1 MRALNFIKI
10 NSTINMFMKWIKQ
23 WLPVLVLSLAL
34 AIIIIDTTLL
44 NVSLG
49 TIIREFN
56 TDIQSLQWVITV
68 YALMLAA
75 FTVTG
80 GRLGDIFGRKKMFV
94 LGAVIFALGSFI
106 ASIST
111 NIPQLLLGES
121 IIEGIG
127 AALMMPATASL
138 LMSGFTGRARALA
151 FGIWGGVAGAAS
163 AVGPILGGYL
173 TTHYSW
179 RWGFRIN
186 VVVSLILVI
195 GSFLVKE
202 YKNTKRR
209 PTLDWVG
216 VFLSAIG
223 LLAIIFGIIESS
235 TYGWIHTTTPF
246 TAGSIR
252 IDLGW
257 WSIVPVVLVIG
268 ILFLI
273 AFLFWEKH
281 VEARGRMPLVSL
293 HLFQNLQF
301 TSGMATTAVLTL
313 GQTGMI
319 FAIPVYLQG
328 VLGKDAFNTGLALLP
343 LSITLFISAP
353 VSAVLSKKISPKYL
367 IQFGLLCNTVAL
379 IIMAYSVSP
388 TATTAG
394 LFWGFVLFGV
404 GTGIVMSQGSN
415 LTLSAVAVADA
426 GEASGVNN
434 TFRQIGSA
442 LGSAIIGAVLL
453 TTLTQQISNNVAHS
467 TELPA
472 ELKATIGQAL
482 AHQSSAIE
490 FSGHAQLPDS
500 IPAAVQQ
507 EIVTLS
513 QQATTTATTKAL
525 LYAAF
530 FSALGIIVSL
540 KLPKPKVD

>member
-1 MRALNFIKI
+1 M
-10 NSTINMFMKWIKQ
+10 TWIKR
-23 WLPVLVLSLAL
+23 WAPVLVLSLAL

-49 TIIREFN
+49 TIIREFH

-80 GRLGDIFGRKKMFV
+80 GRLGDIFGRKKMFI
-94 LGAVIFALGSFI
+94 LGAIIFAAGSFI

-121 IIEGIG
+121 IIEGVG

-138 LMSGFTGRARALA
+138 LMSGYSGRTRAIA
-151 FGIWGGVAGAAS
+151 FGVWGGVAGAAS

-186 VVVSLILVI
+186 VFVSLALVL
-195 GSFLVKE
+195 GSFIVKE
-202 YKNTKRR
+202 YKSTNRK
-209 PTLDWVG
+209 PTLDWLG
-216 VFLSAIG
+216 VFLSSIG
-223 LLAIIFGIIESS
+223 LLSIVFGIIESS
-235 TYGWIHTTTPF
+235 TYGWIKAKAPF
-246 TAGSIR
+246 VVGDMT
-252 IDLGW
+252 IDFSWL
-257 WSIVPVVLVIG
+257 SIVPVVLVIG
-268 ILFLI
+268 LIFLILFL
-273 AFLFWEKH
+273 LWEKR

-301 TSGMATTAVLTL
+301 TSGMSTTAVLTL

-343 LSITLFISAP
+343 LSITLFIAAP
-353 VSAVLSKKISPKYL
+353 LSAVISKTIAPKYL
-367 IQFGLLCNTVAL
+367 IQFGMLCNTVSL
-379 IIMAYSVSP
+379 VIMAYSVGP
-388 TATTAG
+388 IAATAG
-394 LFWGFVLFGV
+394 LFWGLVLFGL

-453 TTLTQQISNNVAHS
+453 GTLTTQVGDNIANSSVIPNNLKTKLEQAVAS
-467 TELPA
+467 
-472 ELKATIGQAL
+472 
-482 AHQSSAIE
+482 QSSAIE
-490 FSGHAQLPDS
+490 FSGHAQLPGS
-500 IPAAVQQ
+500 IPPAIQT
-507 EIVTLS
+507 EIVNLS
-513 QQATTTATTKAL
+513 HQATATATTQAL
-525 LYAAF
+525 LYAAL
-530 FSALGIIVSL
+530 FSGLGIIVSV
-540 KLPKPKVD
+540 KLPRTFRPNDPSPTPLAD